1 MLRSEDRRLDKFY
14 STQLLR
20 VSQQYRRE
28 GRQVLAGNPDPQL
41 PSYYVQ
47 RSQTTMTKKD
57 FETGSCRD
65 TDELAEALREMWGD
79 QGFEELAELAPQLAK
94 LAARLKGSQHESED
108 VSPFVYVM
116 Y

>member
-14 STQLLR
+14 SSQLLR
-20 VSQQYRRE
+20 VSQQYQHE
-28 GRQVLAGNPDPQL
+28 GRRLLAGNPDPQL
-41 PSYYVQ
+41 PSYYAQ
-47 RSQTTMTKKD
+47 RSRTTMTKED
-57 FETGSCRD
+57 FETGSCRGIG
-65 TDELAEALREMWGD
+65 ELAEALRQMWDD
-79 QGFEELAELAPQLAK
+79 QGFTELSDLAPQMAN